1 LEDFKMMN
9 YFHST
14 RTVLVSA
21 VVAFSFAI
29 GAGAPGLAQA
39 DKVEDQVKRVDKEHR
54 KKIREAND
62 LKFKAREPGFPE
74 LADSRAKNFRETAE
88 IVARHGG
95 DAKPLLDAADYFE
108 KQSELI
114 KSQADKTLPDPTA
127 SHARARDGSH
137 HHTPAK

>member
-1 LEDFKMMN
+1 MMN
-9 YFHST
+9 HFHSS

-39 DKVEDQVKRVDKEHR
+39 ADKVEDQVKRVDKEQR

-62 LKFKAREPGFPE
+62 LKLKSREPAFPE
-74 LADSRAKNFRETAE
+74 QAEARAKNFRATAE
-88 IVARHGG
+88 IVARQGG
-95 DAKPLLDAADYFE
+95 DPKPLLDAADYFE

-114 KSQADKTLPDPTA
+114 AKSQAEKHLPEPST
-127 SHARARDGSH
+127 SHAPGGSH
-137 HHTPAK
+137 SHEPAK

>member
-1 LEDFKMMN
+1 MMN
-9 YFHST
+9 YFHSS

-88 IVARHGG
+88 IVARQGG

-114 KSQADKTLPDPTA
+114 KSQAGKTLPDPTA
-127 SHARARDGSH
+127 SHAPDGSH
-137 HHTPAK
+137 SHTPAK

>member
-1 LEDFKMMN
+1 MMN

-88 IVARHGG
+88 IVARQGG

-114 KSQADKTLPDPTA
+114 SKSQAEKHLPEPST
-127 SHARARDGSH
+127 SHAPGGSH
-137 HHTPAK
+137 SHEPAK

>member
-1 LEDFKMMN
+1 MMN

-39 DKVEDQVKRVDKEHR
+39 AADKVEDQVKRVDKEHR

-62 LKFKAREPGFPE
+62 LKLKSREPSFPE
-74 LADSRAKNFRETAE
+74 QADARAKNFRETAE
-88 IVARHGG
+88 IVARQGG
-95 DAKPLLDAADYFE
+95 DPKPLLDAADYFE

-114 KSQADKTLPDPTA
+114 SKSQAEKPLPEPTT
-127 SHARARDGSH
+127 SHAPDGSH
-137 HHTPAK
+137 SHTPAK

>member
-88 IVARHGG
+88 IVARQGG

-108 KQSELI
+108 KQFELI

-127 SHARARDGSH
+127 SHAPDGSH
-137 HHTPAK
+137 RHAPAK

>member
-1 LEDFKMMN
+1 MMN
-9 YFHST
+9 YFHSS

-39 DKVEDQVKRVDKEHR
+39 DTVEDQVKRVDKEQR

-74 LADSRAKNFRETAE
+74 LADSRAKSFRQTAE
-88 IVARHGG
+88 IVARQGG
-95 DAKPLLDAADYFE
+95 DAKPLLDAADF
-108 KQSELI
+108 SRNNLN
-114 KSQADKTLPDPTA
+114 
-127 SHARARDGSH
+127 
-137 HHTPAK
+137 

>member
-1 LEDFKMMN
+1 MMN

-62 LKFKAREPGFPE
+62 LKLKSRDPSFPE
-74 LADSRAKNFRETAE
+74 QSEARAKNFRETAE
-88 IVARHGG
+88 IVARQGG
-95 DAKPLLDAADYFE
+95 DPKPLLDAADYFE

-114 KSQADKTLPDPTA
+114 SKSQAEKSLPEPTT
-127 SHARARDGSH
+127 SHTPDGSH
-137 HHTPAK
+137 SH

>member
-1 LEDFKMMN
+1 MMN
-9 YFHST
+9 HFHSS
-14 RTVLVSA
+14 RTILVSA

-62 LKFKAREPGFPE
+62 LKLKSREPAFPE
-74 LADSRAKNFRETAE
+74 QAEAQAKNFRATAE
-88 IVARHGG
+88 IVARQGG
-95 DAKPLLDAADYFE
+95 DPKPLLDAADYFE

-114 KSQADKTLPDPTA
+114 AKSQAEKHLPEPST
-127 SHARARDGSH
+127 SHAPGGSH
-137 HHTPAK
+137 SHEPAK

>member
-1 LEDFKMMN
+1 MMN

-14 RTVLVSA
+14 RTVLVAA

-62 LKFKAREPGFPE
+62 LKLKSRDPSFPE
-74 LADSRAKNFRETAE
+74 QSEARAKNFRETAE
-88 IVARHGG
+88 IVARQGG
-95 DAKPLLDAADYFE
+95 DPKPLLDAADYFE

-114 KSQADKTLPDPTA
+114 SKSQAEKSLPEPTT
-127 SHARARDGSH
+127 SHTPDGSH
-137 HHTPAK
+137 SH

>member
-1 LEDFKMMN
+1 MMN
-9 YFHST
+9 YFHSS

-39 DKVEDQVKRVDKEHR
+39 DTVEDQVKRVDKEQR

-74 LADSRAKNFRETAE
+74 LADSRAKSFRQTAE
-88 IVARHGG
+88 IVARQGG

-114 KSQADKTLPDPTA
+114 KSQAGKTLPDPTA
-127 SHARARDGSH
+127 SHARGGSH
-137 HHTPAK
+137 RHTPAK

>member
-1 LEDFKMMN
+1 MMN

-39 DKVEDQVKRVDKEHR
+39 DTVEDQVKRVDKEHR

-62 LKFKAREPGFPE
+62 LKLKSRDPSFPE
-74 LADSRAKNFRETAE
+74 QSEARAKNFRETAE
-88 IVARHGG
+88 IVARQGG
-95 DAKPLLDAADYFE
+95 DPKPLLDAADYFE

-114 KSQADKTLPDPTA
+114 AKSQAEKHLPEPST
-127 SHARARDGSH
+127 SHAPGGSH
-137 HHTPAK
+137 SHEPAK

>member
-1 LEDFKMMN
+1 LEDFKMTN

-39 DKVEDQVKRVDKEHR
+39 TDKVEDQVKRVDKEHR

-62 LKFKAREPGFPE
+62 LKLKSREPSFPE
-74 LADSRAKNFRETAE
+74 QAGARAKNFRETAE
-88 IVARHGG
+88 IVARQGG
-95 DAKPLLDAADYFE
+95 DPKPLLDAADYFE

-114 KSQADKTLPDPTA
+114 SKSQAEKPLPEPSISHSH
-127 SHARARDGSH
+127 SHA
-137 HHTPAK
+137 PAK

>member
-1 LEDFKMMN
+1 
-9 YFHST
+9 
-14 RTVLVSA
+14 
-21 VVAFSFAI
+21 
-29 GAGAPGLAQA
+29 LAQA

-88 IVARHGG
+88 IVARQGG

-127 SHARARDGSH
+127 SHAPDGSH
-137 HHTPAK
+137 RHAPAK

>member
-1 LEDFKMMN
+1 MMN

-62 LKFKAREPGFPE
+62 LKLKSREPAFPE
-74 LADSRAKNFRETAE
+74 QAEARAKSFRQTAE
-88 IVARHGG
+88 IVARQGG
-95 DAKPLLDAADYFE
+95 DPKPLLDAADYFE

-114 KSQADKTLPDPTA
+114 AKSQAEKHLPEPST
-127 SHARARDGSH
+127 SHAPGGSH
-137 HHTPAK
+137 SHEPAK

>member
-1 LEDFKMMN
+1 MN

-14 RTVLVSA
+14 RAVLVSA

-74 LADSRAKNFRETAE
+74 QAEARAKNFRETAE
-88 IVARHGG
+88 IVARQGG
-95 DAKPLLDAADYFE
+95 DPKPLLDAADHFE

-114 KSQADKTLPDPTA
+114 KSQADKTLPDPTV
-127 SHARARDGSH
+127 SHAPDGSH
-137 HHTPAK
+137 RHTPAK

>member
-1 LEDFKMMN
+1 MMN
-9 YFHST
+9 HFHST

-21 VVAFSFAI
+21 AVAFSFAI

-39 DKVEDQVKRVDKEHR
+39 DKVEDQVKRIDKEQR

-62 LKFKAREPGFPE
+62 LKLKSRDPSFPE
-74 LADSRAKNFRETAE
+74 QSEARAKNFRETAE
-88 IVARHGG
+88 IVARQGG

-114 KSQADKTLPDPTA
+114 AKSQAEKHLPEPST
-127 SHARARDGSH
+127 SHAPGGSH
-137 HHTPAK
+137 SHEPAK